1 MSDAPSVASLL
12 RAIADVDVDDDT
24 HAAGHDFG
32 RLRIGSAQAIVRA
45 RTIEAVVRIVEA
57 ARKHG
62 FRLTTRGLGLSQSG
76 QSVPRG
82 GVSLQTAALADISVD
97 VASATAR
104 CGPGATWR
112 QLLAA
117 TAEHGLAPRVMP
129 FNLDLSIGG
138 TLSAGG
144 LGSTSHTH
152 GFAVSSVAS
161 IAAVSGTGDLLES
174 TRTERSSAYDAML
187 GGVGRFGVL
196 CEATL
201 ELRRL
206 RPITRTF
213 CLLYD
218 ALEPM
223 LADQRRVMTRP
234 WCTHLEGFASASI
247 QGLRRGPDGR
257 RAPFARWFFGMHVS
271 VEHDGVPASDAE
283 YLEGLGFRELLH
295 VEEDRSQDFAARYD
309 LRFAAMKATGAWDQ
323 IHPWVE
329 CTVPGDVAPRVLS
342 ELVPSLPLVLGDGHR
357 MMPIADVPRP
367 RLFMVADPSPA
378 FGVAVLPA
386 GVPKPF
392 EAPAIAALR
401 SVHDRLI
408 GAGGKRYLSGWLFDP
423 DEAFWRQHFGARYDE
438 WRAAKSELDPDD
450 VFESCLD

>member
-1 MSDAPSVASLL
+1 MSQSPADLL
-12 RAIADVDVDDDT
+12 RAIADVDDDT
-24 HAAGHDFG
+24 DAAGHDFG
-32 RLRIGSAQAIVRA
+32 HLRSGSAAAIVRP
-45 RTIEAVVRIVEA
+45 RTADAVVRIVEA
-57 ARKHG
+57 ARAHG

-76 QSVPRG
+76 QSVPRD
-82 GVSLQTAALADISVD
+82 GVSLQTTSLADIVVD
-97 VASATAR
+97 PTSATAR

-117 TAEHGLAPRVMP
+117 TAPHGLAPRVMP

-152 GFAVSSVAS
+152 GFAVSSVAA
-161 IAAVSGTGDLLES
+161 IEVVTGTGARIES
-174 TRTERSSAYDAML
+174 ARTERAHDAVL

-196 CEATL
+196 CSATL

-206 RPITRTF
+206 LPSTRTY

-223 LADQRRVMTRP
+223 LADQRALMSRP

-247 QGLRRGPDGR
+247 QGLRRGADGR
-257 RAPFARWFFGMHVS
+257 RAPFARWFFGMHLS
-271 VEHDGVPASDAE
+271 VEHEGAPASDAE

-295 VEEDRSQDFAARYD
+295 IEEDRSHEFAARYD
-309 LRFAAMKATGAWDQ
+309 MRFAMMKAIGAWDQ

-329 CTVPGDVAPRVLS
+329 CTVPGDVAPRLLP
-342 ELVPSLPLVLGDGHR
+342 ELVPSLPLMLGDGHR
-357 MMPIADVPRP
+357 MMPIADVAKPG
-367 RLFMVADPSPA
+367 LFMVAEPSPA
-378 FGVAVLPA
+378 YGIAVLPA

-401 SVHDRLI
+401 NVHDKLI
-408 GAGGKRYLSGWLFDP
+408 NAGGKRYLSGWLFEP
-423 DEAFWRQHFGARYDE
+423 DEAFWRLHFGARYDD
-438 WRAAKSELDPDD
+438 WCAAKSELDPDG
-450 VFESCLD
+450 VFESRLDG